1 MDKTIVLNP
10 DIFLPWFRKRLEGLG
25 VQFKRTTL
33 NSLADARSLGHDVL
47 INATG
52 FGSRFLR
59 DVKDDNIEMIR
70 GQTILVK
77 HDYDKLFMRDTG
89 DTYTYAIPRLDGTVI
104 LGGTRHKDSL

>member
-1 MDKTIVLNP
+1 M
-10 DIFLPWFRKRLEGLG
+10 G